1 MEKDGLLWNL
11 GRLILQNEE
20 ELAPLL
26 SEKAKE
32 VLEKLPEEEGLA
44 YAGAIVRLARMRRLR
59 RRPALHSGML
69 SASGLGFPVEL
80 LGETARYPR
89 PQEAALLLLFLL
101 LMLSPLLLRTLPGLF
116 SASIAW

>member
-1 MEKDGLLWNL
+1 MPAGP
-11 GRLILQNEE
+11 GG
-20 ELAPLL
+20 AG
-26 SEKAKE
+26 KAA
-32 VLEKLPEEEGLA
+32 EEEGLA

-69 SASGLGFPVEL
+69 SASGLGFRVEL